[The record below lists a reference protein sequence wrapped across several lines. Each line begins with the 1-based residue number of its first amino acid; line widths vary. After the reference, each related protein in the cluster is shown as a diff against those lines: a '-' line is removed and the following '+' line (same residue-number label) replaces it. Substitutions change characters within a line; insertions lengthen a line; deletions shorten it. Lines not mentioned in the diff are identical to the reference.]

1 MKTTKPAHIIGIAG
15 RAGTGKDT
23 VATMIAEFLS
33 SSPDYGYAG
42 WIHAFADPLKDA
54 AAAAFCIP
62 IDDFYDSTKKE
73 VINDSW
79 GVSPRQIAQF
89 LGTEVFRDS
98 IHKLLPAFGKNFW
111 AHRTHLLLTDKDE
124 YIFSNQ
130 DIVIIPDVRFKE
142 EVDYIH
148 SQAGTIIYLTS
159 DTLSTPLSAATSTHS
174 SESLD
179 LSDVPD
185 IYQLKNNSTLEDL
198 ENEVIKIT
206 KDILHFVEHPHLN
219 PFR

>member
-1 MKTTKPAHIIGIAG
+1 MKTTKSAHIIGIAG

-23 VATMIAEFLS
+23 VAKIITEFLS

-54 AAAAFCIP
+54 ASAAFGIP
-62 IDDFYDSTKKE
+62 FDDFYDSVKKE
-73 VINDSW
+73 QINDSW

-89 LGTEVFRDS
+89 LGTEMFRDS
-98 IHKLLPAFGKNFW
+98 IQKLLPAFGKTFW
-111 AHRTHLLLTDKDE
+111 AHRMHLLLTNKNE
-124 YIFSNQ
+124 YIFTDE
-130 DIVIIPDVRFKE
+130 DIVVIPDVRFNE

-159 DTLSTPLSAATSTHS
+159 DTLSTPLSSSTSTHQ

-185 IYQLKNNSTLEDL
+185 VYQLKNNSTLEDL
-198 ENEVIKIT
+198 ENEVIRIT